1 MNDVT
6 VYPMKIRISPNKT
19 KNIDALLKKYIY
31 LPDSPKIYG
40 QYISSNLILQTPPV
54 SQNVRILIWHSTFFV
69 DIFYQPGHYLY
80 KVTR

>member
-6 VYPMKIRISPNKT
+6 VYPMKIRISPNNT
-19 KNIDALLKKYIY
+19 KNIDALLKKFIY
-31 LPDSPKIYG
+31 LPGFPEIYW
-40 QYISSNLILQTPPV
+40 QYISSNLILRTPPV
-54 SQNVRILIWHSTFFV
+54 SQNVRILIWHLTFFV